1 MASIRRLE
9 ATDDV
14 SGFRSG
20 NDDLDR
26 YLSRYAQINQVQFG
40 IGVTYLAY
48 ETGEI
53 AGYAT
58 VCAAEGKAVDFDSL
72 RRKKLPRYPLPLLRL
87 ARLAVAASW
96 QRKGIGN
103 QLMRHVLGLA
113 LRMEGEL
120 GCVGVVVDAK
130 PQAVK
135 YYHQFGFEP
144 RLAAEGQ
151 VVAPEALLPMFLP
164 LETIRR
170 ALKEDRKR

>member
-14 SGFRSG
+14 SGFQSG

-26 YLSRYAQINQVQFG
+26 YLHRYAQVNQIQFG
-40 IGVTYLAY
+40 IGVTYLAI

-53 AGYAT
+53 VGYAT
-58 VCAAEGKAVDFDSL
+58 VSAAEAKAVDFDAL
-72 RRKKLPRYPLPLLRL
+72 RRKKLPRHPLPMLRL
-87 ARLAVAASW
+87 ARLAVAAAR

-103 QLMRHVLGLA
+103 QLLRHVLGLA
-113 LRMEGEL
+113 LRMEREM

-135 YYHQFGFEP
+135 YYTQFGFEP
-144 RLAAEGQ
+144 RPAAEGQ
-151 VVAPEALLPMFLP
+151 AMAPEALLTLFLP
-164 LETIRR
+164 LEMIRR
-170 ALKEDRKR
+170 SLKG

>member
-26 YLSRYAQINQVQFG
+26 YLHRYAQVNQVQFG
-40 IGVTYLAY
+40 IGVTYLAL
-48 ETGEI
+48 EAGVI

-58 VCAAEGKAVDFDSL
+58 VSAAEGKAVDFDSL
-72 RRKKLPRYPLPLLRL
+72 RRKKLPRYPLPMLRL
-87 ARLAVAASW
+87 ARLAVAATW

-120 GCVGVVVDAK
+120 GCVGVLVDAK
-130 PQAVK
+130 PQAMK
-135 YYHQFGFEP
+135 YYQQFGFEP
-144 RLAAEGQ
+144 KPAAEGQ
-151 VVAPEALLPMFLP
+151 VVAPEALLALFLP

-170 ALKEDRKR
+170 SIKG

>member
-26 YLSRYAQINQVQFG
+26 YLHRYAQVNQIRFG

-48 ETGEI
+48 ESSEI

-58 VCAAEGKAVDFDSL
+58 VSASEGKAVDFDAL
-72 RRKKLPRYPLPLLRL
+72 RGKKLPRYPIPMLRL
-87 ARLAVAASW
+87 ARLAVAAAW

-103 QLMRHVLGLA
+103 QLLRHALGLA
-113 LRMEGEL
+113 LRMEAEL
-120 GCVGVVVDAK
+120 GCVGVLVDAK

-144 RLAAEGQ
+144 KPALEGQ
-151 VVAPEALLPMFLP
+151 VVAPEALLTMFLP
-164 LETIRR
+164 METIRGSI
-170 ALKEDRKR
+170 KR